1 MVSVVDA
8 GVVDLVVAVVLLKVD
23 ALTILPFREVDFD
36 DFHHRAVL
44 VFDGV
49 GLTKTADFE
58 TVDLVDCLDQG
69 ADFPAC
75 QHFVVFDFGDDEHR
89 SKVTEL
95 QSLSM
100 FFSFTYLLGN
110 RGAKISVTSF
120 ALG

>member
-1 MVSVVDA
+1 MNVPLISAGVLYIWFLVSVVDA

-49 GLTKTADFE
+49 GLAHPTNLQAI
-58 TVDLVDCLDQG
+58 DLVDCIFQG

-95 QSLSM
+95 PSSSRS
-100 FFSFTYLLGN
+100 FFRF
-110 RGAKISVTSF
+110 
-120 ALG
+120 